1 MNGGQLIQV
10 ARRIPSTFRQQ
21 HGTCEHRIRPI
32 RGMIIQTAGSQ
43 TILSGRV
50 GGGAQTHGSL
60 FVRHVDEMGHG
71 LQAAFVGSRGAHRC
85 LARRHR
91 FQCAVLEC
99 KCDCARTLCGCHA
112 THDKAYSRPQRG
124 NRLRRTRRIGC
135 RDSSIDISSR
145 CRHQPCTPRTSRIRP
160 DMARTA
166 SSNSTKPRKSK
177 DNGSTHDGETK
188 VQPELDL
195 EPERCGRRSCSRF
208 RARSAPAYAPS
219 PRRRIRSSLPS

>member
-112 THDKAYSRPQRG
+112 THDKAYSRPSGESTQTNAA
-124 NRLRRTRRIGC
+124 NRLSGFVNRPY
-135 RDSSIDISSR
+135 
-145 CRHQPCTPRTSRIRP
+145 RHGVVT
-160 DMARTA
+160 
-166 SSNSTKPRKSK
+166 N
-177 DNGSTHDGETK
+177 H
-188 VQPELDL
+188 
-195 EPERCGRRSCSRF
+195 
-208 RARSAPAYAPS
+208 APPY
-219 PRRRIRSSLPS
+219 